1 MSVEALNAFISERGL
16 RDGDALP
23 PERQLAE
30 LLGVSRREL
39 RAALSMLEASGRVWR
54 GVGRGTYLG
63 SRPIRFA
70 PTVAGLG
77 ARTSPADVAE
87 MRLAIEPAF
96 AALAA
101 IKASP
106 EDLAELENCARKN
119 ATARDDDEWQ
129 KWDHRFHLLIAQAT
143 RNPAIIAL
151 MEAINGVRARPTL
164 REKTVDDRVRQRFA
178 AEHKVIVDCMM
189 ERDADAAYAR
199 MRDHLANVAAR
210 LHVRETRHS
219 GT

>member
-1 MSVEALNAFISERGL
+1 MSVEALNAFIGERGL

-30 LLGVSRREL
+30 LLGLSRREL

-63 SRPIRFA
+63 SRPIRFT

-77 ARTSPADVAE
+77 ARTSPADMAE

-96 AALAA
+96 VALAA

-106 EDLAELENCARKN
+106 EDLAELENCVRKS
-119 ATARDDDEWQ
+119 AAARDDEAWQ

-151 MEAINGVRARPTL
+151 MEAVNGVRARPAL
-164 REKTVDDRVRQRFA
+164 REKTVDDRNRQRFA
-178 AEHKVIVDCMM
+178 AEHKAIVDGMVA
-189 ERDADAAYAR
+189 RDADTAYAR
-199 MRDHLANVAAR
+199 MHEHLAHVAAR
-210 LHVRETRHS
+210 LHAR
-219 GT
+219 